1 MDELFDDIDKKRSG
15 FEETEGDVQTAD
27 HSETVR
33 GTEPGKDLFMT
44 ENLDMGNEDPD
55 EEELGI
61 ISADEEFETDKK
73 GRKTVRDRIGK
84 QIKRF
89 RLWLRRIPCPDWWRY
104 IQEHVGP
111 LVSVLFLAV
120 LVTAGFTFMK
130 FLGGLEKY
138 GEDFTAPFSL
148 VSAAQFVKDDGEDLY
163 NTMECYFWGS
173 LHLTFVVYL
182 TMYWVHRMGF
192 FFGKKKKQIKTVF
205 AAAIRTVLAAAA
217 FVLCL
222 CYDPKTVE
230 MAPDFLQ
237 GLRNCLDLEHFLAI
251 PLNYLSREPWMYLRW
266 ILAFT
271 LPALLLT
278 NWHRVRQW
286 AKKAS
291 MIHAWFFKCC
301 IALIVASA
309 GYAIVELS
317 CESKLEMF
325 LNLRFFAF
333 GYWLLIL
340 LFLYILTRK
349 IALSAYIC
357 LGLAEFIG
365 LGNYCVMQFR
375 GSYVMYGDLLV
386 IGTAMEV
393 AGNYKLVMDRYFYI
407 PLIIL
412 AVAILLVR
420 LLARPFRKSREEK
433 LLLKQEKLLQK
444 GTKEARQKRKQRIR
458 STLIGEGLLI
468 VFVVIGMYNGFLFNY
483 IKGNGWNYTQE
494 IEEHGYMPYFFSN
507 IMATANVKLEG
518 YDREEADAAIEKGA
532 AAYDEKHEEKAV
544 QEPNIIVIQN
554 EAFADLSVIYD
565 YELSDDCMP
574 FVHSLT
580 ENTQKGYVNTSVTGG
595 PTANTEF
602 EFLTRYSFAYLST
615 GSIAYAQYVK
625 AKMPSILTVLKNQR
639 TPYYAIGYH
648 PYHAS
653 GYNRE
658 SVYQTLGFDEGIFYE
673 DTTGM
678 DRVRGLLSDRADYRD
693 VVSMYEENKK
703 NRNQPL
709 FVFNVTIQNHSPFT
723 TLNDKLDSQ
732 IKVTSFEGTKGI
744 NNYFTLLKESDAAFE
759 ELVNYFKGADEPTII
774 LMYGDH
780 QPSWDDDSKKVW
792 EEHYISDDKSVRD
805 RDKYY
810 VPYVMWAN
818 YDIEEYDGLKWG
830 DNEGKKDVISM
841 NYLSS
846 KLLQNAEV
854 QLPDYDKYLLNLQE
868 TIPAITCKGWWDA
881 EGVWHQ
887 NSEEDTYV
895 KERFDYHQI
904 CYNILFDKKHHLW
917 ARFQ

>member
-1 MDELFDDIDKKRSG
+1 MDNYFENTDVDRKKMDSADAQGETDGDLDGEELEFLSG
-15 FEETEGDVQTAD
+15 EDEGDDDGLRVK
-27 HSETVR
+27 E
-33 GTEPGKDLFMT
+33 
-44 ENLDMGNEDPD
+44 
-55 EEELGI
+55 
-61 ISADEEFETDKK
+61 
-73 GRKTVRDRIGK
+73 RIK
-84 QIKRF
+84 CF
-89 RLWLRRIPCPDWWRY
+89 RQRIRTLPCPEWWRY
-104 IQEHVGP
+104 IQSHARE
-111 LVSVLFLAV
+111 LASVLLLAV
-120 LVTAGFTFMK
+120 LVTAAFTFMK
-130 FLGGLEKY
+130 FLGCLEKY
-138 GEDFTAPFSL
+138 GDDFTAPFSL
-148 VSAAQFVKDDGEDLY
+148 ISAAEFVKDDGEDLY

-173 LHLTFVVYL
+173 LHLAFVAYL
-182 TMYWVHRMGF
+182 AMYWVRRMGF
-192 FFGKKKKQIKTVF
+192 FFGKKKKSVKSVV
-205 AAAIRTVLAAAA
+205 ASGVRTALAAMI
-217 FVLCL
+217 FIFCL
-222 CYDPKTVE
+222 CYDPDTVK
-230 MAPDFLQ
+230 MAPGFWQ
-237 GLRNCLDLEHFLAI
+237 GLLHCLDLEHFLAT
-251 PLNYLSREPWMYLRW
+251 PLNYLSRVPWSYLRW
-266 ILAFT
+266 ILAFV

-278 NWHRVRQW
+278 NWHRVSTW
-286 AKKAS
+286 AGKAAR
-291 MIHAWFFKCC
+291 IHAWFLKCC

-317 CESKLEMF
+317 CESKLLMF

-333 GYWLLIL
+333 AYWLLLL
-340 LFLYILTRK
+340 LFLYILTRR

-386 IGTAMEV
+386 IGTALEV

-407 PLIIL
+407 P
-412 AVAILLVR
+412 VAILIVSVLLVR
-420 LLARPFRKSREEK
+420 QLSRPFRKTREDK
-433 LLLKQEKLLQK
+433 LLLKQERLLKK
-444 GTKEARQKRKQRIR
+444 GTQEGRIARKKRIS
-458 STLIGEGLLI
+458 STLAGEVVLI
-468 VFVVIGMYNGFLFNY
+468 AFVVIGMYNGYLYNY

-507 IMATANVKLEG
+507 IMATANVKLKG
-518 YDREEADAAIEKGA
+518 YDREDADAAIEAGA
-532 AAYDEKHEEKAV
+532 SAYDENHGESTV

-554 EAFADLSVIYD
+554 EAFADLSVVYD
-565 YELSDDCMP
+565 YELSEDCMP

-580 ENTQKGYVNTSVTGG
+580 QNTQKGYVNTSVTGG

-602 EFLTRYSFAYLST
+602 EFLSRYSFAYLST

-625 AKMPSILTVLKNQR
+625 AKMPSVLTVLQNQR
-639 TPYYAIGYH
+639 NPYYTIGYH

-678 DRVRGLLSDRADYRD
+678 DRIRGLLSDRADYQD
-693 VVSMYEENKK
+693 VVSMFEENREK
-703 NRNQPL
+703 RDQPL

-723 TLNDKLDSQ
+723 TLRDKLEN
-732 IKVTSFEGTKGI
+732 KVHVTSFEGTSGI
-744 NNYFTLLKESDAAFE
+744 NNYFTLIRESDAAFE
-759 ELVNYFKGADEPTII
+759 ELVNYFSGVDEPTII

-792 EEHYISDDKSVRD
+792 EERYLSDDKSVRD

-830 DNEGKKDVISM
+830 DNEGEKDVISM

-846 KLLQNAEV
+846 KLLQNAGV
-854 QLPDYDKYLLNLQE
+854 QLSDYDKYLLNLHK
-868 TIPAITCKGWWDA
+868 TIPAITCKGWWDTD
-881 EGVWHQ
+881 GIWHQ
-887 NSEEDTYV
+887 NSDEDTYV

-917 ARFQ
+917 GRFQ